1 MLYDSPT
8 MLAGK
13 GNTGITPAEK
23 LTIVANRYNMPGLLQ
38 MQPSEQNIFDSIDCS
53 TFSTAGSTTVQFF
66 SNVNNKSFPFTNLQQ
81 NQLKAGNVIVVMY
94 VQFAIMTF
102 SVDASGV
109 PIALTNIRTI
119 EEAYD
124 SFAPTT
130 ATNLKPI
137 LGSQMTLVIG
147 SSEVFKDLPIINAY
161 AGFNPNST
169 FGTKTASPAANN
181 PIVQYG
187 SSNID
192 LASEP
197 VILPQ
202 LEFKLNLQIPRLSA
216 VPATGT
222 QWLRATIGGFGTIP
236 AMAKPM

>member
-1 MLYDSPT
+1 

-23 LTIVANRYNMPGLLQ
+23 LSIVATRYNMPGLLK
-38 MQPSEQNIFDSIDCS
+38 MQPSEQNIYDTIDIS
-53 TFSTAGSTTVQFF
+53 TFSTAGATTVQFF
-66 SNVNNKSFPFTNLQQ
+66 SGVNNKTFPFTNLQQ

-102 SVDASGV
+102 DATTS
-109 PIALTNIRTI
+109 ALLDIRTI
-119 EEAYD
+119 EEAYN
-124 SFAPTT
+124 SATLT
-130 ATNLKPI
+130 AATNLKPI

-169 FGTKTASPAANN
+169 FGTKTSSAATGN
-181 PIVQYG
+181 PIIQYG

-202 LEFKLNLQIPRLSA
+202 LEFKLNLQIPKLSTLPA
-216 VPATGT
+216 VGT
-222 QWLRATIGGFGTIP
+222 QYLRATIGGFGTIP
-236 AMAKPM
+236 AMAQPM